1 MYELFEFVKLLSV
14 KGTKSSQNHG
24 NVGIRCFAWK
34 EEGEISFLALLCT
47 NDYLLL
53 RYDVTGK
60 PPIIKQVPWL
70 PDKTIASMCFDP
82 TLSWLLIATESS
94 NELYILPALSIVNP
108 NAVVNQ
114 LFKTDDVTVCSFKIP
129 SGHVT
134 CVLWWQTLTGQQVAI
149 IGTKVGE
156 ILLID
161 LEKKGEPTKVTIDVS
176 VTDISLS
183 QDDQQIN
190 TTLLIT
196 TVTGNQWRM
205 LLETRTTISTFF
217 PDLYLNEM
225 GYDNIDGRSIPP
237 RSILDQAEE
246 YSSIFSPCQFTNFK
260 PPTLLKPQ
268 YARGRHFI
276 TAHSTVTSTL
286 QVLDSDAE
294 HSPLFVYKLPGGARN
309 VILTDK
315 LIFTVLADSREG
327 RLMVLSNQKS
337 ENSMDEGQE
346 FSSSAIVQQFILPEG
361 EKLIG
366 VERKRYPF
374 YYHEH
379 HETEWTNRIRAG
391 SGSIIL
397 PSTSRDS
404 AHLDASV
411 LNIPVTTHTVLDGCV
426 IVTDSCVYEIRPCI
440 SPEHLFL
447 HLALVLPE
455 TTPAENL
462 AISVGLDLTS
472 LSELAAEFML
482 KQSHFGKAMKL
493 FTLSKISWHTIED
506 KDKCPPTKRTGGL
519 ARHGCISE
527 TMIHLRSVLSS
538 PGFELNTFE
547 RKFLS
552 NMLLHCFVYQLQQQQ
567 QPGPSCGGQP
577 ASNVHAGL
585 SDFLSG
591 SFSFDEQTAL
601 RLLADFSEV
610 DLLLTLAKA
619 RGLVVDALSALAGVQ
634 AFCDVPHSA
643 LSDLVQRGFT
653 AHLVQFG
660 QGCLLPCLPPDD
672 LARLLMIRPQIA
684 IQHSSVLRPLLPELQ
699 QDQLLELARI
709 FDPSR
714 SVMRNT
720 LLRLQTSRGRTNSM
734 TSLSSMASD
743 NTDATP
749 EFSSMCVESLLEF
762 FMLVV
767 LYLNRQRRLAS
778 TDQDLVKAL
787 DFSAIITDPM
797 EQTAKMERSRRTS
810 DQHRK
815 LGVQAQPVACGPK
828 HAAAIRNGDLYTW
841 GRSLQ
846 GRLGHGD
853 IPQAVCPPTRVETLH
868 MLKLRVEAVACGCE
882 HTLALTQQGV
892 YGWGNSKYGQVGV
905 GTRHVYRRPM
915 LVEGLQLETVVSVQC
930 GHYHSLALTEDHQ
943 VYSWGWGVHGQLGH
957 GNPEDCLIPT
967 HVRYLMNKG
976 VVKVAAGYAHSLA
989 LTESGD
995 VWSFGC
1001 GYFGQLGLGTNSKTS
1016 IPERIIF
1023 ATTSPMV
1030 AIGTNYF
1037 HGLAVSATNRVFQ
1050 WGLHPH
1056 NLRQVASSM
1065 RMARH
1070 AGVHVSEQNSFLSP
1084 SIVDTTYVHGK
1095 ITKLCCGSLHSI
1107 LVADDGGVYI
1117 WGRNLEGQLGT
1128 GSRQDERMP
1137 KMLASIN
1144 DQQIVSVA
1152 SGGEF
1157 NVCFDAEGGIWVWG
1171 KNDAG
1176 QLGYL
1181 KTRPSNK
1188 MASGQ
1193 SRRHTQQMQTS
1204 DLSTPAP
1211 LKAVPPSDTSN
1222 AGWLT
1227 YLAVVGS
1234 EQQWKLTGPDMSYSG
1249 SGVLDNLPDLD
1260 KLGED
1265 LYSSCVVPVMLK
1277 EVESICETS
1286 FCLQKSVDL
1295 QDWLTAAFICDL
1307 EDSSVQALH
1316 YRLRFVTESVG
1327 KIPMD
1332 DIANLCAK
1340 LVEHHLSQVME
1351 KNLASADKDKELQH
1365 LSSHAL
1371 YFWEMYN
1378 LPAPKLEAIF
1388 MEYLSQLSPWL
1399 IQIVLSN
1406 KECQQPSS
1414 DEKLHKDMTEVTK
1427 TGLPDGKIAFSSH
1440 FSLLVLKSVMDAGP
1454 AMAVALTSGVT
1465 VGGAGGGRTSADWLA
1480 GFSAAPGSVNDDLLR
1495 RRVQL
1500 QPREKLMPRSRLWA
1514 DILRNMKKD
1523 PGAIS
1528 LSHSQLEHLE
1538 EAGQQTGVLS
1548 ANHSTTSCRAVV
1560 FTCGHHFSDRTFTSE
1575 AVNSL
1580 ITELTSSGPGRHQF
1594 PNTAALFKQLFSL
1607 DALGSGNEVLMPS
1620 ACPKC
1625 VLRGLLTT

>member
-14 KGTKSSQNHG
+14 RGSSAQKSHG
-24 NVGIRCFAWK
+24 HGKVAIRRFAWK
-34 EEGEISFLALLCT
+34 EEGEVSFLALVCS
-47 NDYLLL
+47 NDCLLL
-53 RYDVTGK
+53 RYDITGK
-60 PPIIKQVPWL
+60 PPVIKQVSWL
-70 PDKTIASMCFDP
+70 PDKRIASMCFDP
-82 TLSWLLIATESS
+82 TLTWLLIVTESS
-94 NELYILPALSIVNP
+94 NEIYILPALSIVNP

-114 LFKTDDVTVCSFKIP
+114 IFKTEDVTVRSFKMT

-134 CVLWWQTLTGQQVAI
+134 CAVWWQTLDGRQVAI

-161 LEKKGEPTKVTIDVS
+161 LEKEEEPRKVTIDVTI
-176 VTDISLS
+176 TDISLS

-205 LLETRTTISTFF
+205 LLESRTSASTFF

-237 RSILDQAEE
+237 RSILDETEE
-246 YSSIFSPCQFTNFK
+246 NSSLFSPSQFANFQ
-260 PPTLLKPQ
+260 PPTVLWPQ

-276 TAHSTVTSTL
+276 TAHCTVSSTL

-315 LIFTVLADSREG
+315 LIFTMLSDSRER
-327 RLMVLSNQKS
+327 RLMILSNQKS

-346 FSSSAIVQQFILPEG
+346 FSSSAIVQEFLLPEE

-379 HETEWTNRIRAG
+379 HETEWANRMQAG
-391 SGSIIL
+391 SFIM
-397 PSTSRDS
+397 PSKASDTV
-404 AHLDASV
+404 HLDASV

-440 SPEHLFL
+440 SPERLFL

-455 TTPAENL
+455 TAPAENL
-462 AISVGLDLTS
+462 AISIGLDLTT

-493 FTLSKISWHTIED
+493 FTLSK
-506 KDKCPPTKRTGGL
+506 CPPTKRTGGL
-519 ARHGCISE
+519 ARHGCVSE

-538 PGFELNTFE
+538 AGFELNTFE

-552 NMLLHCFVYQLQQQQ
+552 NMLLHCFVYQLQQQ
-567 QPGPSCGGQP
+567 GSAGSAVGQS

-601 RLLADFSEV
+601 HLLANFSEV

-619 RGLVVDALSALAGVQ
+619 RGLVVDALSALAHVQ
-634 AFCDVPHSA
+634 AFSDVPYSA

-660 QGCLLPCLPPDD
+660 QGCLLPCLPADD
-672 LARLLMIRPQIA
+672 LARLLMIRPQLA
-684 IQHSSVLRPLLPELQ
+684 IQNCSVLRQILPDLQ
-699 QDQLLELARI
+699 RDQLLELSRI

-714 SVMRNT
+714 SVMRGT
-720 LLRLQTSRGRTNSM
+720 LLRLQTSRGRRTNSM
-734 TSLSSMASD
+734 SSLSSLASD
-743 NTDATP
+743 NTDIQMD
-749 EFSSMCVESLLEF
+749 SNSMCVETLLEF
-762 FMLVV
+762 FLLVV
-767 LYLNRQRRLAS
+767 MHLNHQRRMAIS
-778 TDQDLVKAL
+778 EESSQKTL
-787 DFSAIITDPM
+787 DFMAIVSDPM
-797 EQTAKMERSRRTS
+797 EQATKIERTRRQS

-815 LGVQAQPVACGPK
+815 LCVQAQPVACGPK

-853 IPQAVCPPTRVETLH
+853 VPQAVCTPTRVETLH

-892 YGWGNSKYGQVGV
+892 YGWGNSRYGQVGV

-915 LVEGLQLETVVSVQC
+915 LVEGLQLEVVVSVQC

-957 GNPEDCLIPT
+957 GDPEDCLIPQ
-967 HVRYLMNKG
+967 HVRYLMNTG

-989 LTESGD
+989 LTESGQ

-1016 IPERIIF
+1016 IPERISF
-1023 ATTSPMV
+1023 PTTSPMI

-1070 AGVHVSEQNSFLSP
+1070 AGVHVSEQNHFLQP
-1084 SIVDTTYVHGK
+1084 SLVDTTYVHGK
-1095 ITKLCCGSLHSI
+1095 ITKLCCGSLHNV
-1107 LVADDGGVYI
+1107 LLADDGVIYI

-1128 GSRQDERMP
+1128 GSRQDERIP
-1137 KMLASIN
+1137 KMLTCIN

-1157 NVCFDAEGGIWVWG
+1157 NVSFDSEGGIWVWG

-1176 QLGYL
+1176 QLGYI
-1181 KTRPSNK
+1181 KSRTSSK
-1188 MASGQ
+1188 STSGP
-1193 SRRHTQQMQTS
+1193 SRRLVQQMQMNN
-1204 DLSTPAP
+1204 DAGTPAP
-1211 LKAVPPSDTSN
+1211 LKAVPLSDVSN
-1222 AGWLT
+1222 AAWQA
-1227 YLAVVGS
+1227 YIALAGC
-1234 EQQWKLTGPDMSYSG
+1234 EQQWKRTSTGGTGSLAGPDA
-1249 SGVLDNLPDLD
+1249 LDNLPDLD
-1260 KLGED
+1260 KLGSD
-1265 LYSSCVVPVMLK
+1265 LYSSCVVPVTLK
-1277 EVESICETS
+1277 VVESICETS

-1295 QDWLTAAFICDL
+1295 GDWLTAAFISDL
-1307 EDSSVQALH
+1307 EDCVVQALH
-1316 YRLRFVTESVG
+1316 YRLCYVMDSVG
-1327 KIPMD
+1327 ETASEQVVD
-1332 DIANLCAK
+1332 LCGK
-1340 LVEHHLSQVME
+1340 LVEYHLNVVMD
-1351 KNLASADKDKELQH
+1351 KNLSTADKNRELQL
-1365 LSSHAL
+1365 LSYHAL
-1371 YFWEMYN
+1371 YYWEKYM
-1378 LPAPKLEAIF
+1378 LPASHLEVILLK
-1388 MEYLSQLSPWL
+1388 YLPQLSPWL
-1399 IQIVLSN
+1399 IQVVLR
-1406 KECQQPSS
+1406 
-1414 DEKLHKDMTEVTK
+1414 HKDNHSMDENMAPNVEES
-1427 TGLPDGKIAFSSH
+1427 LKIRNTARKISFSAQ
-1440 FSLLVLKSVMDAGP
+1440 FCLLVLKSVMDAGP
-1454 AMAVALTSGVT
+1454 AQAMTLTSGIA
-1465 VGGAGGGRTSADWLA
+1465 GGAQASGDWRA
-1480 GFSAAPGSVNDDLLR
+1480 GLSVVPGAVDEDLLR
-1495 RRVQL
+1495 QRVQL
-1500 QPREKLMPRSRLWA
+1500 QSREKLMPRSRLWA

-1523 PGAIS
+1523 PGAIA

-1538 EAGQQTGVLS
+1538 EQAQQAGPLSTNRNTKYQAVL
-1548 ANHSTTSCRAVV
+1548 
-1560 FTCGHHFSDRTFTSE
+1560 FTCGHQFCGSTFSSE
-1575 AVNSL
+1575 AVASL
-1580 ITELTSSGPGRHQF
+1580 VTELSSSGPGRHQL
-1594 PNTAALFKQLFSL
+1594 PNTAALLKQLFSVGTSGR
-1607 DALGSGNEVLMPS
+1607 DAVLPS

-1625 VLRGLLTT
+1625 VLKGLLSV